1 MDNNKKTENE
11 PKAII
16 GDKELLKSDMTSEQL
31 ILMSHVESLKNKIS
45 KLQFEIDE
53 LMPSLRSYEESFI
66 NSTKEK
72 AEEVL
77 EDKSENTEGGK

>member
-31 ILMSHVESLKNKIS
+31 ILISHVESLKIKIS

>member
-11 PKAII
+11 PRAIL
-16 GDKELLKSDMTSEQL
+16 GDKELLKSDMTKEQK
-31 ILMSHVESLKNKIS
+31 IFAAHVESLRNKIA

-53 LMPSLRSYEESFI
+53 LMPSLRSYEQSFI

-72 AEEVL
+72 AEEIL
-77 EDKSENTEGGK
+77 EENSEITEGGK

>member
-53 LMPSLRSYEESFI
+53 LMPSLRSYEQSFI